1 MVQQARQLIDLY
13 LDEQHMMQL
22 ATSVNGRPWCC
33 SLYYVHDSERNLY
46 WASFPERRHSQE
58 IEQNPN
64 VAIAIP
70 VQHAKGEKVIGI
82 QIEGSA
88 KKLTPDEKNRPV
100 VELYAKKFG
109 RSQTWVNN
117 FVAGRTRH
125 QLYQFTPKSFV
136 LFDDLHF
143 PDNPRV
149 TL

>member
-1 MVQQARQLIDLY
+1 
-13 LDEQHMMQL
+13 MQKVKKLL
-22 ATSVNGRPWCC
+22 AYRSKDRP
-33 SLYYVHDSERNLY
+33 
-46 WASFPERRHSQE
+46 
-58 IEQNPN
+58 
-64 VAIAIP
+64 
-70 VQHAKGEKVIGI
+70 
-82 QIEGSA
+82 